1 MPVNIFIFAA
11 PVKSGKTTTLMNW
24 VGNKKNIGGL
34 LAPDI
39 DGLRRLYS
47 LRDRQLHD
55 YQLSDEAAA
64 VAKPEEM
71 VTICKFNFAAPA
83 FASARQLL
91 LEDSRQDFDWVIV
104 DEIGKLELK
113 GEGLEPAAAEVIE
126 YYKTGRAK
134 GRLLLIVRDELVE
147 QAVKHYGLV
156 EYRIIRLEE
165 AMPH

>member
-24 VGNKKNIGGL
+24 VGDKKNIGGI

-39 DGLRRLYS
+39 DGLRRLYT

-55 YQLSDEAAA
+55 YQLSEEAATA
-64 VAKPEEM
+64 AKPEEM

-83 FASARQLL
+83 FASARQIL
-91 LEDSRQDFDWVIV
+91 LEDSRQDFDWVVV

-113 GEGLEPAAAEVIE
+113 GEGLEPAAVQVIE
-126 YYKTGRAK
+126 DYKTGKAN
-134 GRLLLIVRDELVE
+134 GRLLLIIRDELVE
-147 QAVKHYGLV
+147 QAVKHYQLG
-156 EYRIIRLEE
+156 EYNIIHLGELI
-165 AMPH
+165 PG

>member
-1 MPVNIFIFAA
+1 MFVWVLCGVAVISILIYTN
-11 PVKSGKTTTLMNW
+11 VKTNSF
-24 VGNKKNIGGL
+24 
-34 LAPDI
+34 D
-39 DGLRRLYS
+39 
-47 LRDRQLHD
+47 
-55 YQLSDEAAA
+55 
-64 VAKPEEM
+64 
-71 VTICKFNFAAPA
+71 ICKFNFAAPA

-134 GRLLLIVRDELVE
+134 GRLLLVVRDELVE